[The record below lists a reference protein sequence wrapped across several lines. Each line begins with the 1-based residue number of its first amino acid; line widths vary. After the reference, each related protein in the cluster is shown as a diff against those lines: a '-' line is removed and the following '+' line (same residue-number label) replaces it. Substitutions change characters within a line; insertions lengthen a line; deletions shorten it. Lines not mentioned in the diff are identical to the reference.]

1 MSRRGDPDVYY
12 PACHDSAADYLSA
25 ADREIPTTRKPKL
38 SYFEQEDVLHLV
50 ITEEEEANS
59 IELSPNITAELN
71 EKGELIGIEIL
82 QASTFV
88 RDAILEGIQAK
99 VLQLVPAGK

>member
-1 MSRRGDPDVYY
+1 M
-12 PACHDSAADYLSA
+12 
-25 ADREIPTTRKPKL
+25 TKPKL
-38 SYFEQEDVLHLV
+38 TYFEPEDVLHLV

-59 IELSPNITAELN
+59 IEISPNITAELN

-88 RDAILEGIQAK
+88 RDAILEGIHAK
-99 VLQLVPAGK
+99 VLQLVPAGKWTGTVA